1 MFPRNSLSSKAINNK
16 CKNERKTKKQQAK
29 NPHLMQKNLF
39 SNTATVTVSLL

>member
-1 MFPRNSLSSKAINNK
+1 MFPGNSLSSKAINNK
-16 CKNERKTKKQQAK
+16 CKNERKKKKKQAK